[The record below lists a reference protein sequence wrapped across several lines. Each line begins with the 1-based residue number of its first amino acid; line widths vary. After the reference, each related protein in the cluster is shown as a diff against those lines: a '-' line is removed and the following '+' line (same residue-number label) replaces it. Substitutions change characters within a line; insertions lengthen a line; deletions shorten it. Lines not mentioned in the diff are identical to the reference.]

1 MNAGIDKE
9 DMRNVTT
16 LLKDIWQTY
25 VTGAR
30 NRDLSVFGFIAIV
43 ILSIALIVVGLIKT

>member
-1 MNAGIDKE
+1 MK
-9 DMRNVTT
+9 NVTT
-16 LLKDIWQTY
+16 LLKDIWQIY

-30 NRDLSVFGFIAIV
+30 DRDKTVIGFIAIV